1 MLTISTKS
9 YKYLRSMS
17 HHKFSQNQT
26 TQNETSTAHYA
37 MTNISHHIKNKHV
50 LLITSVLKKPTP
62 ICTRLNMIKFAASWI
77 HHSMKYGLMLIL
89 CSSTIEGEGNPII
102 IFKKCLSI
110 IELRSHGS
118 FIFQNYRIMLEWQFH
133 FSYRH
138 ILIHQCVIHNKHH
151 TLIVSHL

>member
-102 IFKKCLSI
+102 IFKKCCQLSNYARMVVSFFRI
-110 IELRSHGS
+110 TELCLNGS
-118 FIFQNYRIMLEWQFH
+118 FIF
-133 FSYRH
+133 
-138 ILIHQCVIHNKHH
+138 H
-151 TLIVSHL
+151 TDIY